1 MSSNEVITAALLEK
15 VSSIQRRAVR
25 PQITYRAQTRLVQG
39 LRCAATVRRFPTL
52 FVDEPLD
59 LGGEDSSANPMELL
73 LVALGTC
80 QEIIFSAYAAVLG
93 IPLDAVSVN
102 VKGFLDIRGM
112 LAMDESIAPG
122 YQHVS
127 YEALIESSADR
138 QEICK
143 LVGMVEAHCP
153 ILDTLSRPIEVMGS
167 VFLNGESLG
176 VGLKNAA

>member
-1 MSSNEVITAALLEK
+1 MSSHQVITAALLEK
-15 VSSIQRRAVR
+15 ISSIQRRAVR

-39 LRCAATVRRFPTL
+39 LRCAANVRRFPTL

-80 QEIIFSAYAAVLG
+80 QEIIFSAYAAVMG

-112 LAMDESIAPG
+112 LAMDESVAPG
-122 YQHVS
+122 CQLVS
-127 YEALIESSADR
+127 YEASIQSPADR
-138 QEICK
+138 QEIRK

-153 ILDTLSRPIEVMGS
+153 VLDTLKRPVEVVGR
-167 VFLNGESLG
+167 VFLNGESLDIR
-176 VGLKNAA
+176 LKNAA